1 MSQFNPDLTFVR
13 KKNSLKNP
21 LNSNVGSHLP
31 LEQTFMLCPFKLINL
46 STHKNTAPQYTVTSL
61 TSLASPSEAVD
72 NLSIPILASTPVMGT
87 ILRPAYNW
95 ASWSDTGRQ
104 RVWTRIRL
112 SPVIRRIIII
122 YKV

>member
-1 MSQFNPDLTFVR
+1 MPIQI
-13 KKNSLKNP
+13 
-21 LNSNVGSHLP
+21 
-31 LEQTFMLCPFKLINL
+31 KLIPVPTKH
-46 STHKNTAPQYTVTSL
+46 SPQYTVTSL

-72 NLSIPILASTPVMGT
+72 NLSIPILASTPVMGS

-112 SPVIRRIIII
+112 SPVIRKINNNIH
-122 YKV
+122 KV